1 MESLIPVSRRCC
13 LQAFKDSE
21 GSVSLMSHCISRGR
35 DAIPTFAKSLA
46 PRRCTMPSLLSTS
59 QETKVPSPPE
69 GRLTPRLQPEV
80 RRMAASLAHNVNNAL
95 TGVIGFLELSL
106 REVPH
111 EGALRERL
119 LGGLNCVYQAA
130 SSIRRAMDF
139 ILRPPAQRTMALLSL
154 RETAAWAIQ
163 EFREGK
169 ADASAFS
176 FSIVAKADAWVK
188 GNAQALLEVL
198 RQLLINAQE
207 AMPKGGIIRLSIWE
221 SAEGCHLSVI
231 DEGMGLAPESF
242 DHLYEPFMTTKG
254 SGHLGLGLAVC
265 RELIEAQGGQI
276 LLTSKLGQGTSVT
289 LTLPAAQ
296 ASVETAV
303 PGWQQQAA
311 HSPKPPL
318 ALLAHSSDTL
328 I

>member
-1 MESLIPVSRRCC
+1 
-13 LQAFKDSE
+13 
-21 GSVSLMSHCISRGR
+21 
-35 DAIPTFAKSLA
+35 
-46 PRRCTMPSLLSTS
+46 MPSLLQIG
-59 QETKVPSPPE
+59 QETKLASPPE
-69 GRLTPRLQPEV
+69 GWPIPLLQPDV

-111 EGALRERL
+111 EGALHERL
-119 LGGLNCVYQAA
+119 MGGLNCVYQAA
-130 SSIRRAMDF
+130 SSVRRAMDF
-139 ILRPPAQRTMALLSL
+139 ILRPAAQRTMTLLSL
-154 RETAAWAIQ
+154 REMAAWAVQ
-163 EFREGK
+163 EIREGK
-169 ADASAFS
+169 AEAPALS
-176 FSIVAKADAWVK
+176 FSIVANADPWIM

-198 RQLLINAQE
+198 RQLLLNAQE
-207 AMPKGGIIRLSIWE
+207 AVPNGGIIRLGIWE
-221 SAEGCHLSVI
+221 SGEGCHLSVEDDGI
-231 DEGMGLAPESF
+231 GLSQESL

-265 RELIEAQGGQI
+265 RELIEAHGGQI
-276 LLTSKLGQGTSVT
+276 LLTSNLGRGTSVI

-296 ASVETAV
+296 KAKASVENPV

-318 ALLAHSSDTL
+318 AILTHSTDAF